1 MEVSEK
7 LEDLDVTGTPSD
19 AEAKDDL
26 LSKHRAFASNPSPTT
41 YMDIKTAESYLFAN
55 ELSDFYEQ
63 YPSFKTHHDLKSD
76 IWITLISNAERLK
89 EDDPVGAARGPP
101 LTGAARG
108 PPLTGGGRRRR
119 KSKKKKSKKRKSKK
133 KKTRRRRTR
142 RR

>member
-55 ELSDFYEQ
+55 ELSDFYKQ

-101 LTGAARG
+101 LTG
-108 PPLTGGGRRRR
+108 GGRRRR

>member
-7 LEDLDVTGTPSD
+7 LKDLDVTGTPSD

-55 ELSDFYEQ
+55 ELSDFYKQ

-101 LTGAARG
+101 LTG
-108 PPLTGGGRRRR
+108 GGRRRR

>member
-55 ELSDFYEQ
+55 ELSDFYKQ

-89 EDDPVGAARGPP
+89 EDDPVGAARGKP
-101 LTGAARG
+101 LA
-108 PPLTGGGRRRR
+108 GGGRRRR
-119 KSKKKKSKKRKSKK
+119 KSKKRKSKKRKSKK